1 MTMKIRAGLLC
12 VLTTAL
18 LAGCASDG
26 NNGSKDAPPPS
37 STRAEPAR
45 SSTCTDCG
53 KTSASKPAIDGN
65 LAWRQG
71 KALDLTEA
79 QGFASRAQGQKLPLS
94 ILVARAQKRDEASGR
109 VEQVDA
115 VKHVVLRP
123 LPVEKIRKN
132 DPLWTATIRELGKHA
147 AQANAHEAQQIVVS
161 ITAREKIRVV
171 QWLNEG
177 IASAGNNQ
185 KPDIQVFDA
194 KLEKDTAVFYQ
205 PLDQKQF
212 N

>member
-1 MTMKIRAGLLC
+1 MKIRAFFLC
-12 VLTTAL
+12 ILTTSI

-26 NNGSKDAPPPS
+26 NKDAPPPNN
-37 STRAEPAR
+37 TKAEPAR
-45 SSTCTDCG
+45 ATACTDCG
-53 KTSASKPAIDGN
+53 KSPASKPVVDGN
-65 LAWRQG
+65 LVWRQG
-71 KALDLTEA
+71 KELDLTEA
-79 QGFASRAQGQKLPLS
+79 KGFANRAQGQKLPLT

-109 VEQVDA
+109 VDQVDA

-123 LPVEKIRKN
+123 LPIEKIRKN
-132 DPLWTATIRELGKHA
+132 DPLWTDTIRELAKHA

-185 KPDIQVFDA
+185 KPDVQVFDA
-194 KLEKDTAVFYQ
+194 KLEKDTALFYQ